1 MSMEDQKTQKEE
13 KKVKPKKILDYNHGS
28 LKTVFV
34 FDFIGIIATIIGD
47 IWIFIQM
54 SYLGSE
60 PGESLLGAILGI
72 LVAYSIIAIIMCVF
86 VRNALLRKGHETIAV
101 ILNLI
106 FGIGWNIEFIAAL
119 IIASSDL
126 YIDYEDAVD
135 NRVDYEEIFIEIKKI
150 YTYYKKNDLNHMQMN
165 EKYIKLKNKIVE
177 YKDGLTKNLESLT
190 LIEEKCG
197 LSYKQKEQK
206 EKLLNEIKRCD
217 EAINLGFEN
226 NGLSFG
232 INSNDFKNEAERIN
246 YWVEKSLKL
255 KEDKQK
261 VFNDHKQYYDRGI
274 YSLNEF
280 EQKISFLFFEE

>member
-1 MSMEDQKTQKEE
+1 MEDQKTQKEE

-101 ILNLI
+101 ILTLI

-135 NRVDYEEIFIEIKKI
+135 NRVDYEQIFIEIKKI
-150 YTYYKKNDLNHMQMN
+150 NTYYKKNDLNHMQMN

-197 LSYKQKEQK
+197 LSAKQKEQK

-217 EAINLGFEN
+217 EAINLGIEN

-232 INSNDFKNEAERIN
+232 ININDFKNEAERIN

-261 VFNDHKQYYDRGI
+261 LFNDHKQYYDRGI

>member
-126 YIDYEDAVD
+126 YIALAA
-135 NRVDYEEIFIEIKKI
+135 N
-150 YTYYKKNDLNHMQMN
+150 
-165 EKYIKLKNKIVE
+165 
-177 YKDGLTKNLESLT
+177 
-190 LIEEKCG
+190 
-197 LSYKQKEQK
+197 
-206 EKLLNEIKRCD
+206 
-217 EAINLGFEN
+217 
-226 NGLSFG
+226 
-232 INSNDFKNEAERIN
+232 
-246 YWVEKSLKL
+246 
-255 KEDKQK
+255 
-261 VFNDHKQYYDRGI
+261 
-274 YSLNEF
+274 
-280 EQKISFLFFEE
+280 

>member
-101 ILNLI
+101 ILTLI

-135 NRVDYEEIFIEIKKI
+135 NRVDYEQIFIEIKKI
-150 YTYYKKNDLNHMQMN
+150 NTYYKKNDLNHMQMN

-197 LSYKQKEQK
+197 LSAKQKEQK

-217 EAINLGFEN
+217 EAINLGIEN

-232 INSNDFKNEAERIN
+232 ININDFKNEAERIN

-261 VFNDHKQYYDRGI
+261 LFNDHKQYYDRGI